1 MKRKK
6 RKTMSIQIYETY
18 EVVLYMKRNVSIYE
32 VIKTHSD
39 KQQRKKGIVTHESRQ
54 FVNSCQPTYKNRHS
68 SLPIAAFWMLFFSI
82 SSLNLT
88 QIKYQLHTFIIKIKF
103 FFSCATKC
111 FLPNYRRMC
120 YFRFV
125 FSFNFYIDT
134 LVFESNIYK
143 LNDDL

>member
-1 MKRKK
+1 
-6 RKTMSIQIYETY
+6 
-18 EVVLYMKRNVSIYE
+18 MKRNVSIYE

-39 KQQRKKGIVTHESRQ
+39 KQQRKKKIVTHESRQ
-54 FVNSCQPTYKNRHS
+54 FVNSCQPTIKIGILFIFFVAYS
-68 SLPIAAFWMLFFSI
+68 SFLNVAFFFI

-88 QIKYQLHTFIIKIKF
+88 QIKYQLHTFIKKIKF

-111 FLPNYRRMC
+111 FLPNYRKTC